1 MPELP
6 EVETVRRVLLDE
18 ILNLNIVNV
27 RLLYKPIFENSE
39 KANCLINNHF
49 TDIKRKGKY
58 LIFCLAK
65 GFLLSHLRME
75 GKYFYLDSST
85 PLNKHMHVC
94 IDFSNGKSLIYQDV
108 RKFGRMH
115 YYESLDDLYADL
127 SLGPDA
133 NIIGDID
140 PLYLKMKKSNLPIKS
155 LLLDQSFIAGL
166 GNIYVDEV
174 LYASSIFPN
183 LKAKSLTINDLENIK
198 TNAKIILDKAIINKG
213 TTIRSYT
220 SSLGVTGNY
229 QNYLKIHTKEI
240 DALNH
245 HVYKMKIG
253 GRTSYY
259 CPLCEPLRRKL
270 RIGLTGGIATG
281 KSNIANELRA
291 LGFYVSDS
299 DLYAKEAYNNPEI
312 LNRVKELFP
321 DAFSSNELNRD
332 LLGKIIFNNPKRR
345 DILNSIIHPYVIE
358 CLEKDIEKHEL
369 IFLDIPLLFEAK
381 LEHLCDK
388 IICAYLSDDLQ
399 RERLMARDN
408 ISLEYANAKI
418 NSQIPL
424 ANKKEKSDFI
434 VDTSGD
440 FSDTKKNL
448 LDVLGKI
455 FSEID

>member
-6 EVETVRRVLLDE
+6 EVETVRRVLVSE
-18 ILNLNIVNV
+18 ILNLNIINV
-27 RLLYKPIFENSE
+27 RLLYKPIFENNE

-75 GKYFYLDSST
+75 GKYFYLDSNIEF
-85 PLNKHMHVC
+85 NKHMHVS
-94 IDFSNGKSLIYQDV
+94 IDFENGKSLIYQDV

-115 YYESLDDLYADL
+115 YYENLDELYNDLE
-127 SLGPDA
+127 LGPDA
-133 NIIGDID
+133 NIIDDID

-174 LYASSIFPN
+174 LYASHIFPN
-183 LKAKSLTINDLENIK
+183 LKAKSLTIDDLEHIK
-198 TNAKIILDKAIINKG
+198 ENAKIILDKAIINKG

-229 QNYLKIHTKEI
+229 QNYLKIHTKDI
-240 DALNH
+240 DAAGH

-270 RIGLTGGIATG
+270 RIGLTGGIASG
-281 KSNIANELRA
+281 KSNIASELRD

-299 DLYAKEAYNNPEI
+299 DLYAKEAYNDEAI
-312 LNRVKELFP
+312 LAKVKESFSEAFTN
-321 DAFSSNELNRD
+321 DALDRTK
-332 LLGKIIFNNPKRR
+332 LAKIIFNDSERR
-345 DILNSIIHPYVIE
+345 NTLNSIIHPYVIKR
-358 CLEKDIEKHEL
+358 LEDDIKNNDL
-369 IFLDIPLLFEAK
+369 IFLDIPLLFEAH
-381 LEHLCDK
+381 LEDLCDK
-388 IICAYLSDDLQ
+388 IICANLDTKTEI
-399 RERLMARDN
+399 ERLMARDN
-408 ISLEYANAKI
+408 IDEVYAKTKI
-418 NSQIPL
+418 NSQMPL
-424 ANKKEKSDFI
+424 EKKVTKSDYV

-440 FSDTKKNL
+440 FSNTKKNL
-448 LDVLGKI
+448 LEVLGKI
-455 FSEID
+455 FSEIE